1 MAGNFGGDMARA
13 QLRRGGVF
21 FRSSVYQTFRS
32 PTYDR
37 DYSHVFNMA
46 DIDDELNAA
55 GKELDKASC
64 L

>member
-1 MAGNFGGDMARA
+1 MARA